1 MCLFEIVRILKYNL
15 YCIRESGSAWWS
27 FYAIITVSI
36 RTLVLD
42 QTRDDDE
49 FDSTWI
55 GTLVGTI
62 SSDSDLSTDN
72 SVR

>member
-1 MCLFEIVRILKYNL
+1 MCLFEIVRILKL
-15 YCIRESGSAWWS
+15 SGSA

-36 RTLVLD
+36 RTLVFD
-42 QTRDDDE
+42 QISDDDE

-62 SSDSDLSTDN
+62 SSDNDLSTDN